1 MLDATI
7 EGRHVNLFKKVII
20 LLKKK
25 GEGNH
30 CSHCTGSHVLNIWVE
45 YNEAENCLV
54 FTLHNVSTSPVGL
67 LSLVLDYSWVSLD
80 GLQKWDA
87 ASWDAS

>member
-1 MLDATI
+1 MLDTTI

-30 CSHCTGSHVLNIWVE
+30 CSHVLNIWVE

-67 LSLVLDYSWVSLD
+67 LSLALDYSWVSLD

-87 ASWDAS
+87 ASWDAG